1 MAACI
6 AINAAQISREVVMAI
21 KVRIKAEKAAPVVE
35 RPEFV
40 LARFLNRNN
49 EVPKPPNPAWCI
61 LVNGA
66 VESVYTLGQER
77 ALIEHYFQKG
87 AGE

>member
-1 MAACI
+1 MSA
-6 AINAAQISREVVMAI
+6 
-21 KVRIKAEKAAPVVE
+21 KVRIKGEKAVPVAE

-40 LARFLNRNN
+40 LGRFLNQHN

-66 VESVYTLGQER
+66 VETTYALGQER

-87 AGE
+87 SGE